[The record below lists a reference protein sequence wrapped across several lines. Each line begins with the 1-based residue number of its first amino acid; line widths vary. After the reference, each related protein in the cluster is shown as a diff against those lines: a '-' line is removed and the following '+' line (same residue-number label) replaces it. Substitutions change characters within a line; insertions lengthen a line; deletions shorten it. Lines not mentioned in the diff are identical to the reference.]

1 MSEGAISGVKKTTRN
16 ARPLVLLAAGG
27 TGGHL
32 FPAQALAGVLASRG
46 IRVELA
52 TDERA
57 AAYATDFPA
66 DKVHV
71 IPSATPSRRSIP
83 VAIKA
88 ALTLARGIWKARGLA
103 REIRPAVVVGF
114 GGYPS
119 VPPLLGASFAGTP
132 TIIHE
137 QNAVFGRANRFLA
150 PRATA
155 IATGF
160 ASVGGL
166 TGSLNSKATQ
176 TGNPIRPAVIEA
188 ARKPFSPLAEGGML
202 HLLVTGGSQGARVMS
217 DIVPAAIEKLSTSDR
232 SRLSIVQQARAE
244 DVARVEE
251 TYRGLGVRA
260 EIAPFFKDL
269 PARIADAHLVI
280 GRAGASTVAELAIIG
295 RPSILVPLPG
305 ALDQD
310 QAANAATLG
319 SLGAATVIPQDAFTP
334 ERLAAEISERLVAP
348 GLLTQA
354 AEAAK
359 SAGIP
364 DSADR
369 LADLVV
375 RVGHIDSAPE
385 TRP

>member
-1 MSEGAISGVKKTTRN
+1 
-16 ARPLVLLAAGG
+16 
-27 TGGHL
+27 
-32 FPAQALAGVLASRG
+32 
-46 IRVELA
+46 
-52 TDERA
+52 
-57 AAYATDFPA
+57 
-66 DKVHV
+66 
-71 IPSATPSRRSIP
+71 
-83 VAIKA
+83 
-88 ALTLARGIWKARGLA
+88 
-103 REIRPAVVVGF
+103 
-114 GGYPS
+114 
-119 VPPLLGASFAGTP
+119 
-132 TIIHE
+132 
-137 QNAVFGRANRFLA
+137 GRANRFLA

-176 TGNPIRPAVIEA
+176 TGNPIRPAVLEA
-188 ARKPFSPLAEGGML
+188 ARKPFLPLTEGGML

-217 DIVPAAIEKLSTSDR
+217 DIVPVAIEKLSTSDR

-251 TYRGLGVRA
+251 TYRRLGVRA

>member
-1 MSEGAISGVKKTTRN
+1 MSETSVTPRRDAS
-16 ARPLVLLAAGG
+16 LVLLAAGG

-57 AAYATDFPA
+57 ATYAGDFPA
-66 DKVHV
+66 EKVHV
-71 IPSATPSRRSIP
+71 IPSATPSRRSVP
-83 VAIKA
+83 VALKA
-88 ALTLARGIWKARGLA
+88 ALTLARGIWKARALV

-137 QNAVFGRANRFLA
+137 QNAVLGRANRFLA

-160 ASVGGL
+160 TTVGGL
-166 TGSLNSKATQ
+166 TDGLKGKATQ
-176 TGNPIRPAVIEA
+176 TGNPIRPAVLEA
-188 ARKPFSPLAEGGML
+188 AKTPFPPLAEDGVL

-217 DIVPAAIEKLSTSDR
+217 DIVPAAIARLSEADR

-244 DVARVEE
+244 DAVRVEE
-251 TYRGLGVRA
+251 AYRALGVRA

-319 SLGAATVIPQDAFTP
+319 KLGAATVILQEAFTP

-375 RVGHIDSAPE
+375 RVGHIDSALE